1 MCSASSAS
9 TWPRRASALAIAALL
24 VAHAV
29 AGQGTADGAP
39 SRARGTDIEQ
49 AWFGLAQVMEA
60 GDATALKERTD
71 ELLRIGSQIGLR
83 RLTPLSL
90 ALVARARGL
99 QPPAADTVLRQAV
112 RLDPSGAEAWFALSS
127 VSFQRLGLG
136 SGFSSLSRGI
146 YALFTDQRLAHV
158 VGPSLTLSVAV
169 GLLFALAL
177 LGLASI
183 QKVVPL
189 LWHDLLEL
197 GTQLRLGPNGPV
209 LALFAMVLPLFAG
222 GDPVWAALWLFALCW
237 AYFST
242 VEKGLGVAGLIVL
255 AALPTL
261 IESASR
267 SLTRP
272 PNAVFQ
278 ATRAIQER
286 RYDPQA
292 VTELAALADV
302 FEDDAEF
309 HRLLGDA
316 YRTMGFL
323 DSASWAYREGLRIK
337 PKDPAGCL
345 GLGVV
350 HYLQG
355 DFNSAIQVFQ
365 LARDSGADPV
375 VANYDLALTFKQTFH
390 FPESDAALEAANQ
403 ADARRL
409 AALTRETA
417 HDPVVVPFSETDAEK
432 LIARK
437 DPILLLNRGLLPP
450 PLLRER
456 TVTHPLS
463 IAAFL
468 ALLAAL
474 GHLLLRRRGGPLA
487 VACMK
492 CGRAFCQ
499 RCKLSSESQSYCTQC
514 VNIFLK
520 KDMVAIDMQLS
531 KRRQLATRQ
540 KLRLLKV
547 RFLDLILPGMGLT
560 ISGRP
565 AFGLPLALA
574 ALIASVAGIAWFPW
588 FVGPTLGHVSV
599 TPVVSICALIWLTSA
614 VIAQTVPRQRR

>member
-1 MCSASSAS
+1 
-9 TWPRRASALAIAALL
+9 
-24 VAHAV
+24 
-29 AGQGTADGAP
+29 
-39 SRARGTDIEQ
+39 
-49 AWFGLAQVMEA
+49 
-60 GDATALKERTD
+60 
-71 ELLRIGSQIGLR
+71 LRIGAQIGLR

-90 ALVARARGL
+90 ALVARARAHPL
-99 QPPAADTVLRQAV
+99 KTADTLLRQAV
-112 RLDPSGAEAWFALSS
+112 RLDPLSAEAWFALSA
-127 VSFQRLGLG
+127 VSFNRLAVGSGLG
-136 SGFSSLSRGI
+136 
-146 YALFTDQRLAHV
+146 ALAQGVYTLFADQRLAHV
-158 VGPSLTLSVAV
+158 VGPSLTLSIAV
-169 GLLFALAL
+169 GLLFALGL
-177 LGLASI
+177 LALASI

-209 LALFAMVLPLFAG
+209 LAIFAMVVPLFAG
-222 GDPVWAALWLFALCW
+222 GDPVWAVLWLFALCW
-237 AYFST
+237 AYFSP
-242 VEKGLGVAGLIVL
+242 VEKVLGIIGLIVV
-255 AALPTL
+255 AAMPTI

-272 PNAVFQ
+272 PNALFQ
-278 ATRAIQER
+278 ATQAVLER

-302 FEDDAEF
+302 FDADAEF

-337 PKDPAGCL
+337 PKDPAGCM

-355 DFNSAIQVFQ
+355 DFNSALQVFQ
-365 LARDSGADPV
+365 LARDLGADPV
-375 VANYDLALTFKQTFH
+375 VINYDLAITFKQTFH

-403 ADARRL
+403 VDPRRL
-409 AALTRETA
+409 ALLTRETG
-417 HDPVVVPFSETDAEK
+417 HDPVVVEFSEADAAK
-432 LIARK
+432 LIASK

-456 TVTHPLS
+456 TITHPLT

-468 ALLAAL
+468 ALLVAL
-474 GHLLLRRRGGPLA
+474 GHLLLRRRGAPLA

-492 CGRAFCQ
+492 CGRAFCY

-520 KDMVAIDMQLS
+520 KDMVAIEVQLS
-531 KRRQLATRQ
+531 KRHQLAARQ
-540 KLRLLKV
+540 KLRVLKV
-547 RFLDLILPGMGLT
+547 RILDLLLPGMGLT

-565 AFGLPLALA
+565 ALGLPLAMA
-574 ALIASVAGIAWFPW
+574 ALVACVVGLAWFPW
-588 FVGPTLGHVSV
+588 FVGPVLGHVSV
-599 TPVVSICALIWLTSA
+599 TPVISICALIWLTA
-614 VIAQTVPRQRR
+614 AIVAQAIPRQGR